1 MMRGQRNVLA
11 VLVLV
16 ALSATLHTM
25 LRISIQFTTTYV
37 PGTDQITTLLARA
50 KQEATL
56 RDAPEPA
63 PLPPSSPAGYAVP
76 SVVGNGIGSTAP
88 LAAHGSGD
96 QCRQCVRLLV
106 WNVQQ
111 ASAKRASDLTIRAL
125 LGFASLRGFDL
136 LALNEL
142 WHDESEILALSHT
155 AGYPHVALHRGK
167 DGSRLGLISAWPL
180 QSRPVE
186 HRLGHGALCATPTL
200 GHASNASTPAADA
213 GAGAFTVCVVHLSS
227 DGEKARLREL
237 PSLLAALPP
246 SSQPTVLVGD
256 LNSLSPLDFSPER
269 SANVTA
275 VEEDAPS
282 WAGRVLRR
290 LRGSRKLT
298 KKFLSKSGGPALQ
311 LMGSLLRAGFR
322 DLQHLAAPRGAGA
335 LATATWAAPEAQE
348 AGRGG
353 DADADDEVDE
363 DPWANDETPPPPPPA
378 PRAAPTTALRLD
390 YALGNE
396 AFVRSKLGSAHAG
409 VWATVLGREELRAH
423 SVDTA
428 SEHLPLEV
436 MIGQPWPA
444 HASAE
449 AASAAAAEQSAVGA
463 RFPLI
468 KPAAGSTK
476 LPSAMPLTKPAGSA
490 GGGGKGAAPM
500 RVSPKDAHNQ
510 VSERE
515 IASMPGGIPSGAQSA
530 ADGTGARGTA
540 CSPLGEGPSQGL
552 ARLKSDVE
560 SDPSFVRRCQALSGM
575 LRLLKLRRRLRS
587 CAIVGGSGIL
597 RSFPQG
603 GPIDQHE
610 AVLRVNNC
618 PVRGFERLV
627 GSKTT
632 VRFVNGP
639 RSLLWAREVDQTQR
653 PPVELLGN
661 EHIVVWGEQRTV
673 ARLASSLPRNA
684 SVVRAN
690 TRFRRECADKTF
702 WSAEELDRHRAQ
714 NHVHRLEI
722 TFGFEA
728 VAHALYACE
737 RVSIYGFYLDPSGAE
752 RNASSPS
759 GKGVQGRA
767 LEKVPYHYYENQTYD
782 KNAKDPWKPW
792 TYRFHNFELEHEKFR
807 QLGHACW
814 LKLVSTDEG
823 A

>member
-1 MMRGQRNVLA
+1 MRR
-11 VLVLV
+11 
-16 ALSATLHTM
+16 H
-25 LRISIQFTTTYV
+25 
-37 PGTDQITTLLARA
+37 AR
-50 KQEATL
+50 
-56 RDAPEPA
+56 RDAA
-63 PLPPSSPAGYAVP
+63 
-76 SVVGNGIGSTAP
+76 
-88 LAAHGSGD
+88 
-96 QCRQCVRLLV
+96 
-106 WNVQQ
+106 
-111 ASAKRASDLTIRAL
+111 
-125 LGFASLRGFDL
+125 
-136 LALNEL
+136 
-142 WHDESEILALSHT
+142 
-155 AGYPHVALHRGK
+155 
-167 DGSRLGLISAWPL
+167 
-180 QSRPVE
+180 
-186 HRLGHGALCATPTL
+186 
-200 GHASNASTPAADA
+200 
-213 GAGAFTVCVVHLSS
+213 
-227 DGEKARLREL
+227 
-237 PSLLAALPP
+237 
-246 SSQPTVLVGD
+246 
-256 LNSLSPLDFSPER
+256 
-269 SANVTA
+269 
-275 VEEDAPS
+275 
-282 WAGRVLRR
+282 
-290 LRGSRKLT
+290 
-298 KKFLSKSGGPALQ
+298 
-311 LMGSLLRAGFR
+311 
-322 DLQHLAAPRGAGA
+322 RGAGA
-335 LATATWAAPEAQE
+335 LASATWAAPEAQE

-353 DADADDEVDE
+353 SAADDEEDE

-396 AFVRSKLGSAHAG
+396 AFVRSKFGNEAFVRSKLGSPHAG

-428 SEHLPLEV
+428 SEHLPLQV
-436 MIGQPWPA
+436 MIGHPWPA

-468 KPAAGSTK
+468 KPAAGSSK
-476 LPSAMPLTKPAGSA
+476 LPSAKPLTKPAGSA
-490 GGGGKGAAPM
+490 GGGSKGTAPM
-500 RVSPKDAHNQ
+500 SVSPKDAHNQ

-515 IASMPGGIPSGAQSA
+515 IASMPGGVPSGAAQSA
-530 ADGTGARGTA
+530 TDGTA
-540 CSPLGEGPSQGL
+540 CSPLGDGLSKGL

-575 LRLLKLRRRLRS
+575 LRLLNLRRRLRS

-603 GPIDQHE
+603 GPIDKHE

-752 RNASSPS
+752 
-759 GKGVQGRA
+759 
-767 LEKVPYHYYENQTYD
+767 
-782 KNAKDPWKPW
+782 
-792 TYRFHNFELEHEKFR
+792 
-807 QLGHACW
+807 
-814 LKLVSTDEG
+814 
-823 A
+823 